1 MSSNLQGNVPQKG
14 WVKVENGQVI
24 VSDPE
29 PGMMYP
35 VIVPCDE
42 VQVAVNG
49 RIISGPTPVSSKD
62 SIVLTPKRA
71 EPKVSI
77 TVTVESRGMEAYVTV
92 RAEDGAEWKVVDAPA
107 STYLTI
113 RAEKRVIP
121 AEVKPEDIQ
130 AVLSQKGIIFGIK
143 ADAVARAAREKSGEP
158 VLVAEGLEPKPG
170 KDGHIELLVPI
181 HRVLDLPAD
190 SLRVDFRET
199 VKIPM
204 VKKGQVT
211 AVKRRP
217 VPGEPGKTVFG
228 KDVPPPK
235 PEDPKLKPGKG
246 VIFQEE
252 GDLLKVVAIIDGYP
266 IYHPSSGVYE
276 VDEIYRVN
284 GDVNLATGN
293 IKFVGSVEVNGR
305 VTDGMKVYA
314 EGNVRVR
321 GMVTGAE
328 IRAWRNVEIGGN
340 VFQSTVVAG
349 RDTSDIKRW
358 DDAIRAI
365 ESRLLAVA
373 ELVPGAN
380 ITAVQRAQ
388 EAQEPEE
395 QEPLDVQTAQEAR
408 AEEPQSEQGQATQGQ
423 ELRAGQVQG
432 REAGPQTQGAHTA
445 SQDILGQGVKTDA
458 SHLGLLDR
466 LRALIVALDALY
478 KMDASKTPPAVREAI
493 AKTREILADQKID
506 LGQRLRLLASTL
518 FVIKSW
524 VEGELSGGQADV
536 ILPYCQNCTI
546 ESARDIVI
554 TGQGAFYS
562 TLTAGRAI
570 KVSGSPGVIRG
581 GEARATDLIQV
592 RVAGG
597 QGATPTVLRVS
608 EKGRIIADEV
618 YPNTILIVGRFKART
633 ENLQRSVKA
642 RVVDDKLVV
651 NTLSGTVQVDS
662 D

>member
-1 MSSNLQGNVPQKG
+1 MGNSNLEGKAPEKG
-14 WVKVENGQVI
+14 WAKVENGRVI

-29 PGMMYP
+29 PGTMGP

-42 VQVAVNG
+42 IQVSVNG
-49 RIISGPTPVSSKD
+49 KIVWGPTTVSSKD
-62 SIVLTPKRA
+62 SIVLTPKKT

-77 TVTVESRGMEAYVTV
+77 AVTVEPGGMEAYVTV
-92 RAEDGAEWKVVDAPA
+92 RAEDGAEWKVADVPA
-107 STYLTI
+107 SSYLNI
-113 RAEKRVIP
+113 KAEKQVIP

-130 AVLSQKGIIFGIK
+130 ALLSQKGIVFGVK
-143 ADAVARAAREKSGEP
+143 ADAVAKAAREKSGEP

-170 KDGHIELLVPI
+170 KDGHLEFLVPI
-181 HRVLDLPAD
+181 ERVLDLPAD

-211 AVKRRP
+211 AVKRKP

-235 PEDPKLKPGKG
+235 PQDPKLRPGKG
-246 VIFQEE
+246 VILEEE
-252 GDLLKVVAIIDGYP
+252 GDLLKVVATLDGYP
-266 IYHPSSGVYE
+266 IYHASSGVYE

-284 GDVNLATGN
+284 GDVNLASGN
-293 IKFVGSVEVNGR
+293 IKFVGSVEVSGN

-314 EGNVRVR
+314 EGNVRIR
-321 GMVTGAE
+321 GTVTGAE

-349 RDTSDIKRW
+349 RDTSDIKKW
-358 DDAIRAI
+358 DDTIRTI

-380 ITAVQRAQ
+380 IAVLQ
-388 EAQEPEE
+388 EAQEVQEHEGEEE
-395 QEPLDVQTAQEAR
+395 QRDET
-408 AEEPQSEQGQATQGQ
+408 QGQDTQIGQVQDHEAAQPATQGV
-423 ELRAGQVQG
+423 AGQDLKVDG
-432 REAGPQTQGAHTA
+432 SR
-445 SQDILGQGVKTDA
+445 
-458 SHLGLLDR
+458 LGLLDR
-466 LRALIVALDALY
+466 LRALIMALNALQ
-478 KMDASKTPPAVREAI
+478 KMDASKTPAHVREAMG
-493 AKTREILADQKID
+493 KTREILADNRTE
-506 LGQRLRLLASTL
+506 LGHRLRRLASTL
-518 FVIKSW
+518 SAIKSW

-536 ILPYCQNCTI
+536 LLPYCQNCTI
-546 ESARDIVI
+546 ESARDVLI
-554 TGQGAFYS
+554 TGQGALYS

-570 KVSGSPGVIRG
+570 KATGAPGVIRG

-592 RVAGG
+592 KVAGG

-618 YPNTILIVGRFKART
+618 YPNTILVVGRFKART

-642 RVVDDKLVV
+642 RIVNDRLVV
-651 NTLSGTVQVDS
+651 NTMGGTVEVDS